1 MSSAGEGGGGGGG
14 GSLFRATLRPL
25 STASSTSVK
34 EGGGE
39 EKKETMSKETKSR
52 ETPKQTPK
60 ATNLK
65 YGPPRPGDLCI
76 SGNGSD
82 YSRHWRNAPRL
93 AQVLLPAD
101 LPEPAARGVSNSGVE
116 NDVQIL
122 VQYGQTGNFV
132 QEFTI
137 SLNDLRLATPEEIEH
152 ARTYWTVQCEEE
164 QRRKKKNQTKTVGD
178 RRRERKDLQD
188 RRNRNKRLF

>member
-1 MSSAGEGGGGGGG
+1 
-14 GSLFRATLRPL
+14 L

-39 EKKETMSKETKSR
+39 EKKETMSRETKSSQ
-52 ETPKQTPK
+52 TPKQTPK
-60 ATNLK
+60 
-65 YGPPRPGDLCI
+65 PGDLCI

-82 YSRHWRNAPRL
+82 YSSFRLMHWRNAPRL

-101 LPEPAARGVSNSGVE
+101 LPEPTARGVSNSGVE

-137 SLNDLRLATPEEIEH
+137 PLNDLRLATPEEIEH
-152 ARTYWTVQCEEE
+152 ARTYWAVQCEEE

-188 RRNRNKRLF
+188 RRNRNKRDLFKF

>member
-101 LPEPAARGVSNSGVE
+101 LPEPAARHYAYTTGAWWTQGRSNSGVE

-137 SLNDLRLATPEEIEH
+137 
-152 ARTYWTVQCEEE
+152 
-164 QRRKKKNQTKTVGD
+164 
-178 RRRERKDLQD
+178 
-188 RRNRNKRLF
+188 

>member
-1 MSSAGEGGGGGGG
+1 
-14 GSLFRATLRPL
+14 
-25 STASSTSVK
+25 
-34 EGGGE
+34 
-39 EKKETMSKETKSR
+39 
-52 ETPKQTPK
+52 
-60 ATNLK
+60 
-65 YGPPRPGDLCI
+65 
-76 SGNGSD
+76 
-82 YSRHWRNAPRL
+82 
-93 AQVLLPAD
+93 VLLPAD
-101 LPEPAARGVSNSGVE
+101 LPEPAARHYAYTTGAWWTQGRSNSGVE